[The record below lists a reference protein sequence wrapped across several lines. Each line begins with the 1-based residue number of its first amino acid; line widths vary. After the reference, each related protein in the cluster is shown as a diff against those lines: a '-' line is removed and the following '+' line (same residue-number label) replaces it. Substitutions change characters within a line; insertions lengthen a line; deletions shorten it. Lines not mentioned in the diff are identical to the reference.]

1 MPSMMRRMRTRLPT
15 YLSTGL
21 GALVDISNTPWDYAC
36 KMRQNE
42 NGVCLRRQ
50 YRQILL
56 GGLVGIAEILS
67 NKRTGSVLGYRS
79 RMRIAQSVCQ
89 LVDFRLPKFLPT
101 AERKREYAGVRNFTS
116 QRAAE

>member
-15 YLSTGL
+15 CLSTGL
-21 GALVDISNTPWDYAC
+21 GALIDISNTPWDYAC
-36 KMRQNE
+36 RMKQNE

-50 YRQILL
+50 HRQTLL
-56 GGLVGIAEILS
+56 GGSVGIGDNLS

-89 LVDFRLPKFLPT
+89 RVEFSLPRFLPT
-101 AERKREYAGVRNFTS
+101 PERKREYAGARNFTS